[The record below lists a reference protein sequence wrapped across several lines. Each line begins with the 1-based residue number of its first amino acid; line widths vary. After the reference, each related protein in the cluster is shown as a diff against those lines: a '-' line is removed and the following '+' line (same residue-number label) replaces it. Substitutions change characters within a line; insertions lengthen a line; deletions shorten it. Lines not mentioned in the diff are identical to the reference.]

1 VQILT
6 EASPDALRPL
16 VASNEFF
23 WLYLMRPSLEE
34 VRGLVDSIGLDP
46 RAAERALGFGAT
58 PELRRYRDHVGLV
71 FFGAQPAGGSEPG
84 GLVEVHVFVSGK
96 WVLTVLQDESAALD
110 RLRED
115 LQEGPA
121 TAEESVVAR
130 ILDALAE
137 SFNDLMDP
145 VDEAIARLETSAAE
159 ADESGV
165 PVRPI
170 RKEILERRG
179 RLWRARRMVRRQR
192 DYIDR
197 AVSELEDLP
206 GLQAAERHEFRDVSA
221 EMIRVSDRID
231 DALDRLAASLDLLN
245 SALSNRLNTI
255 MERLTVVATI
265 FLPLTFVSAFF
276 GMNFGWMVGRIDT
289 FAAFAILGIGLC
301 LGSGVGVA
309 LWVRSRLEGRLSP

>member
-6 EASPDALRPL
+6 EASPDRLRGL
-16 VASNEFF
+16 VASEEFF
-23 WLYLMRPSLEE
+23 WLDLVRPSQEE
-34 VRGLVDSIGLDP
+34 VQGLVESIGLDP
-46 RAAERALGFGAT
+46 RAAERALQFGAT

-71 FFGAQPAGGSEPG
+71 FFGARPAGREEQG
-84 GLVEVHVFVSGK
+84 GLVEVHLFVSGD
-96 WVLTVLQDESAALD
+96 WVVTVQQEESEVLT

-145 VDEAIARLETSAAE
+145 VDEAIARLESSAAE

-245 SALSNRLNTI
+245 SALANRMNAI

-265 FLPLTFVSAFF
+265 FLPLTFVSGFF
-276 GMNFGWMVGRIDT
+276 GMNFGWMVEQIDS
-289 FAAFAILGIGLC
+289 FAAFAILGIGVC

-309 LWVRSRLEGRLSP
+309 LWVRGRLERGARP